1 MPGITEL
8 LLLFVCGIVLLIVL
22 GASTFWIL
30 LQLGV
35 IAAKATE
42 KPTVD
47 YGSYSLQQGEEVRAE
62 QDQQPKQPP
71 RA

>member
-1 MPGITEL
+1 MPGVTEL
-8 LLLFVCGIVLLIVL
+8 LLLFLCGIVLLIVL

-47 YGSYSLQQGEEVRAE
+47 YGNYTLQQGEEVRAE
-62 QDQQPKQPP
+62 QDQPHEQPP
-71 RA
+71 QR